1 MESKKCTKCKI
12 EKDFSCFH
20 KHKHGK
26 YGLSSACIYCNKEY
40 AKKYIEKNKEKIKER
55 GREYHK
61 KNKEKRNEYGK
72 EYYKANKQKIIEH
85 KKEYCKKNKEKI
97 KERDREYYKAN
108 KQKKIEYAKKYI
120 GKNKEKI
127 KERDREYQKK
137 IKEKRKN
144 NPLYKLKGNLRSR
157 TYIAFKNKGYSK
169 KSKTKEML
177 GVDWETAKAHI
188 QSQFTKGMNW
198 DNQGEW
204 HIDHIIPLSS
214 AKTEQELI
222 KLCHYR
228 NLQPLWAKDNLE
240 KSNKMPNQQIQFK
253 I

>member
-1 MESKKCTKCKI
+1 MESKKCKKCKI
-12 EKDFSCFH
+12 EKDFSCFY
-20 KHKHGK
+20 KQKKGK
-26 YGLSSACIYCNKEY
+26 YGLCGICKYCDKERNKEY
-40 AKKYIEKNKEKIKER
+40 YKYNKEKRKEQKKEYYKSNKEKRKEQAKEYYENNKEKIKEKR
-55 GREYHK
+55 KEYYNA
-61 KNKEKRNEYGK
+61 NKEKRKEKRKEYSKEYSK
-72 EYYKANKQKIIEH
+72 EYYKN
-85 KKEYCKKNKEKI
+85 NKEKR
-97 KERDREYYKAN
+97 KEYLKEY
-108 KQKKIEYAKKYI
+108 
-120 GKNKEKI
+120 
-127 KERDREYQKK
+127 
-137 IKEKRKN
+137 RKN
-144 NPLYKLKGNLRSR
+144 NPLFKLRCNLGNR
-157 TYIAFKNKGYSK
+157 TYRAFKNKGYSK